1 MSRESTDNQLTE
13 MTHSIILCFYK
24 GMPSMIRENLHSDIV
39 WINDLTH
46 QCLYGYYCVSSSLFK
61 TCRQIQCRI
70 VFTHT
75 HLLSLSPETFIVSCE
90 YTVSAKDENDRP
102 CCSSFIWKA
111 DLDNLKLI
119 YVHMSS
125 SSPPPLAAD
134 PILSIYGRHSEMYR
148 VHPEDIL
155 YIEADDTY
163 SRICCRSIHIIACQS
178 ISHIE
183 KLLPPYF
190 MRIHRSFIVNKQYVR
205 RSFRYG
211 LELSD
216 GTQLPIPEKRYMKVI
231 CWLET

>member
-1 MSRESTDNQLTE
+1 MSKEPIDSHITD

-24 GMPSMIRENLHSDIV
+24 GMPSLIQEKLHSDIV
-39 WINDLTH
+39 WINNLTH
-46 QCLYGYYCVSSSLFK
+46 QCLYGYYCVSSGLFK
-61 TCRQIQCRI
+61 TCRQTQCHI

-90 YTVSAKDENDRP
+90 YTVCGKDNNSRQY
-102 CCSSFIWKA
+102 CSSFIWKA
-111 DLDNLKLI
+111 GPENMKLI
-119 YVHMSS
+119 YVHMSP
-125 SSPPPLAAD
+125 SSPPPAAEQ
-134 PILSIYGRHSEMYR
+134 ILSIYGRHSEVYR

-155 YIEADDTY
+155 YIEADDIY
-163 SRICCRSIHIIACQS
+163 SRICCRSIHMTACQS
-178 ISHIE
+178 ISHLE

-190 MRIHRSFIVNKQYVR
+190 MRIHRSFIVNKQYVS

-216 GTQLPIPEKRYMKVI
+216 GTQLPIPEKRYMKVL